1 MCDRRQE
8 GPGAR
13 EPVCMLCRRAEADP
27 DVCSDK
33 LEKHGLCA
41 HVYCLFF
48 ATLLFAQEDEHVGLK
63 GFLPRDILVAVR
75 RAAQKR
81 CCVCGQSGATIMCCM
96 EDCDRW
102 FHLPCA
108 KEGGCVTQYIPYY
121 SSYCPEHRPEQD
133 VEATPEPGTNCL
145 ICLEPVEDRK
155 TFRTLVCPACKR
167 AWFHRDC
174 IQGQAMRAGLLY
186 FRCPY
191 CRDEEAFLVEMFAL
205 GIRIPFRLPT
215 WEDNDAFADLGERHS
230 RCNARDC
237 LYPGGREEAEE
248 EGPWELLLCS
258 SCAAEGTHRRCSG
271 LRNSVQSWECD
282 SCAGLGTASRDEPE
296 LSGPSLTSQSGLEPA
311 HSSAESEA
319 ISPSSRG
326 PVPSGLDPQAS
337 SAETSST
344 ARQQSLPSPS
354 LDTSS
359 PSTPR
364 SLYSSIPEP
373 EDRGHSRHAGPGRRR
388 TCSRQEGRASNG
400 PVRSRS
406 RCDRRS
412 RTRPRTERPRQRE
425 TPSQASPRRSRSR
438 QQHRALS
445 PPVRSRSRRDRS
457 HRTATRTEGP
467 RQRETPS
474 GTSPRRSRSRH
485 QGQAQSP
492 PVRPSS
498 HRDRSSR
505 TRPRT
510 ERPRQRQ
517 TPSWESPRR
526 SRSRH
531 QGRALSPPVRSRIRR
546 DSSHRTATRTERPRQ
561 RETPSGTSPRRS
573 CCRPQHRTSNQPLW
587 SRSRQDRSRRRA
599 ASAERPRRTGT
610 PSGRSCRGNRSR
622 QRRRAST
629 GTSNS
634 ST

>member
-1 MCDRRQE
+1 MAIRDSPADLLHCDESTQDSFKQAVLVWKPLHLGRTCQLVLAEKEEQHLEETFLDRDSPLTAAMCDGRQE

-27 DVCSDK
+27 DVCGDK

-48 ATLLFAQEDEHVGLK
+48 ATLLYAQEDEHVGLF
-63 GFLPRDILVAVR
+63 GYLPRDILVAVR

-121 SSYCPEHRPEQD
+121 SSYCPEHRPEQN
-133 VEATPEPGTNCL
+133 VEATPEPDTNCL

-155 TFRTLVCPACKR
+155 TFRTLVCPVCKR

-191 CRDEEAFLVEMFAL
+191 CRDEEAFLVEMFTL

-282 SCAGLGTASRDEPE
+282 SCAGLGTGMR
-296 LSGPSLTSQSGLEPA
+296 QSTRCPWAGG
-311 HSSAESEA
+311 SA
-319 ISPSSRG
+319 
-326 PVPSGLDPQAS
+326 Q
-337 SAETSST
+337 
-344 ARQQSLPSPS
+344 
-354 LDTSS
+354 
-359 PSTPR
+359 
-364 SLYSSIPEP
+364 
-373 EDRGHSRHAGPGRRR
+373 AGPGRARLLLKGWG
-388 TCSRQEGRASNG
+388 S
-400 PVRSRS
+400 
-406 RCDRRS
+406 
-412 RTRPRTERPRQRE
+412 
-425 TPSQASPRRSRSR
+425 
-438 QQHRALS
+438 ALA
-445 PPVRSRSRRDRS
+445 RL
-457 HRTATRTEGP
+457 
-467 RQRETPS
+467 
-474 GTSPRRSRSRH
+474 
-485 QGQAQSP
+485 
-492 PVRPSS
+492 
-498 HRDRSSR
+498 
-505 TRPRT
+505 
-510 ERPRQRQ
+510 
-517 TPSWESPRR
+517 
-526 SRSRH
+526 
-531 QGRALSPPVRSRIRR
+531 AL
-546 DSSHRTATRTERPRQ
+546 
-561 RETPSGTSPRRS
+561 G
-573 CCRPQHRTSNQPLW
+573 L
-587 SRSRQDRSRRRA
+587 
-599 ASAERPRRTGT
+599 G
-610 PSGRSCRGNRSR
+610 GL
-622 QRRRAST
+622 
-629 GTSNS
+629 
-634 ST
+634 

>member
-13 EPVCMLCRRAEADP
+13 EPACMLCRRAEADP
-27 DVCSDK
+27 DICGDK

-41 HVYCLFF
+41 HVFCLFF
-48 ATLLFAQEDEHVGLK
+48 ATDLFGEENDRAGLM
-63 GFLPRDILVAVR
+63 GFLPQDIQNVVR

-81 CCVCGQSGATIMCCM
+81 CCVCGQSGAAIMCCM
-96 EDCDRW
+96 QGCDRW

-108 KEGGCVTQYIPYY
+108 KEGGCITQYIPSY

-174 IQGQAMRAGLLY
+174 IQGQAMRTGLFH
-186 FRCPY
+186 FRCPH
-191 CRDEEAFLVEMFAL
+191 CRSLMVFAYEMLNL

-215 WEDNDAFADLGERHS
+215 WEDNNAFVDLGERHS

-326 PVPSGLDPQAS
+326 PVPSGLAPQAS

-388 TCSRQEGRASNG
+388 TRSRQQGRASNG

-412 RTRPRTERPRQRE
+412 RTRPRTERPRRRE
-425 TPSQASPRRSRSR
+425 TASQASPRRSRSR

-445 PPVRSRSRRDRS
+445 PPVRSRSRRGRS
-457 HRTATRTEGP
+457 HRTATRTERP
-467 RQRETPS
+467 RQRQTPS
-474 GTSPRRSRSRH
+474 RVSPRRSRSRLQRRASNQPLRSRSCQDRSSRARPRTERPRRRQTPSRVSPRRSRSRQ

-505 TRPRT
+505 RRPRK

-517 TPSWESPRR
+517 TPSQASPRR
-526 SRSRH
+526 SR
-531 QGRALSPPVRSRIRR
+531 
-546 DSSHRTATRTERPRQ
+546 
-561 RETPSGTSPRRS
+561 
-573 CCRPQHRTSNQPLW
+573 CRPQHRASNQPLR

-599 ASAERPRRTGT
+599 ASAERPRRMGT
-610 PSGRSCRGNRSR
+610 PSGRSRRGNRSR